1 MPDAAAPPSRPN
13 AAPTLD
19 DVAGLTPDSDYA
31 AFTAPQVDARVR
43 NEALKR
49 LFFSDPRFNT
59 PDGLDVCALADGE
72 SEHSPQARQ
81 RQILRARALG
91 LLDDE
96 LADQDQP
103 VADRPAAAEG
113 LRDTSSA
120 HEDTDLRLQP
130 HDAAG
135 REGPG
140 PGAGPGA
147 GSGG

>member
-31 AFTAPQVDARVR
+31 AFIAQQVDARVR
-43 NEALKR
+43 NAALKK
-49 LFFSDPRFNT
+49 LFFSDPHFNT
-59 PDGLDVCALADGE
+59 PDGLDVCAAALSE

-81 RQILRARALG
+81 RQIQRARALG
-91 LLDDE
+91 MLDDE

-103 VADRPAAAEG
+103 VVERPHGGAVVG
-113 LRDTSSA
+113 DTAPA

-130 HDAAG
+130 DDAAG
-135 REGPG
+135 RPG
-140 PGAGPGA
+140 PGKGAAPGTRR
-147 GSGG
+147 SD